1 MKLNVMKKQTVP
13 TALKE
18 VAVFKRRKESST
30 MSDLGLLILRLAL
43 GGLLAGHGSQ
53 KLFGWFSG
61 PGLKG
66 TTGWL
71 ESLGLKPG
79 TPWATAA
86 SASEFG
92 GGMLTTLGLLHPLG
106 PLSTMGAMIMATAK
120 AHWGKPIWAT
130 KGGAELPVTNMAT
143 ALALTLTGPG
153 RFSLDQVFGIRLP
166 RVLVIAVALVEAVMV
181 AIGIMSRPTPPAAPP
196 VEQQE
201 QATTPAGAVRGPGT
215 A

>member
-30 MSDLGLLILRLAL
+30 MRDLGLLILRLTV
-43 GGLLAGHGSQ
+43 GGLLTGHGSQ

-66 TTGWL
+66 TAGWL

-86 SASEFG
+86 AGSEFG
-92 GGMLTTLGLLHPLG
+92 GGVLTALGFLHPLG
-106 PLSTMGAMIMATAK
+106 PLGTMGAMIMATVK
-120 AHWGKPIWAT
+120 THWGKPIWAS
-130 KGGAELPVTNMAT
+130 KGGAELPVINMAA

-153 RFSLDQVFGIRLP
+153 RFSLDDVLGIRLP
-166 RVLVIAVALVEAVMV
+166 RMLIIALAIVEAAMV
-181 AIGIMSRPTPPAAPP
+181 AVGIMSRPTPP
-196 VEQQE
+196 
-201 QATTPAGAVRGPGT
+201 
-215 A
+215 